1 MKIKTTKQMRL
12 DKLLKYAWDN
22 EIDLGCVFSESREK
36 ELYLY
41 SEGVNFNHLDN
52 GVILQNQTF
61 TISTE
66 EELTEH
72 TVFDE
77 LHEYFWDLED
87 GLGITEIHTNES
99 ISGIQEEHG
108 GETVL
113 LSITVRIKADNK
125 PTLIW
130 SKDTGI
136 PEEGVI
142 ECS

>member
-12 DKLLKYAWDN
+12 DELLKYAWDN
-22 EIDLGCVFSESREK
+22 EIDLGCVVSDDGRK
-36 ELYLY
+36 KIDLY
-41 SEGVNFNHLDN
+41 SEGVSFEQLDN
-52 GVILQNQTF
+52 DRVMRCHTF
-61 TISTE
+61 AVPTE
-66 EELTEH
+66 KELTEH

-99 ISGIQEEHG
+99 ISGIQEEHD

-113 LSITVRIKADNK
+113 LSITVRIKADNE

-136 PEEGVI
+136 PAEGVI
-142 ECS
+142 EV